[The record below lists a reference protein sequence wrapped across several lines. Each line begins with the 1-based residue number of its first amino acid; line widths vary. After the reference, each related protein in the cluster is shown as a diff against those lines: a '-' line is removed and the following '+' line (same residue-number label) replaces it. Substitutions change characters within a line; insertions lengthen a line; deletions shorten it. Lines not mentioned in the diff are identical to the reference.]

1 MSARIVNLLAG
12 PGAGK
17 STLASGVFHHLKKEG
32 VNCEFVHEFA
42 KELAWENRSE
52 ALQDQVYIL
61 GNQMRMLHRCM
72 KQVDVIITDTSIL
85 YGIIY
90 ARKYHQSPYPK
101 EFESLVLSA
110 FRHMDNLNFYVK
122 REKPYSLI
130 GRYQTEDDARDL
142 DTRIHC
148 ALIDYGIPYITVSG
162 NDDGMLKVL
171 EEIKRCLNGGITDG
185 PMQPD
190 LFGGDTP
197 TRNEK

>member
-1 MSARIVNLLAG
+1 MSARVVNLFAG
-12 PGAGK
+12 PGSGK

-42 KELAWENRSE
+42 KELAWENRRE
-52 ALQDQVYIL
+52 ALRDQIYIL

-72 KQVDVIITDTSIL
+72 EQVDVIITDTSIL

-90 ARKYHQSPYPK
+90 ARKYHQSPYPE

-110 FRHMDNLNFYVK
+110 FRHMDNLNFFVG
-122 REKPYSLI
+122 REKLYSPI
-130 GRYQTEDDARDL
+130 GRYQSVEDAQDL
-142 DTRIHC
+142 DTRIHST
-148 ALIDYGIPYITVSG
+148 LIDYGIPYITVPG

-171 EEIKRCLNGGITDG
+171 EEVKRRLNVDITDG

-197 TRNEK
+197 TRIEK